1 MADWDAEAYARIS
14 EPQFAWGK
22 RVLERLA
29 LRGDEVVED
38 AGCGAGR
45 LTELLV
51 ERLHR
56 GRVVAVDASE
66 AMLRQARAHLAR
78 FGDRVTYVQANL
90 ATHVQTPPV
99 DAVFTTATL
108 HWVLDHDGL
117 FHSLAASLR
126 SGGSLVAQFGGA
138 GNLARVGQRTS
149 RLRADPRFA
158 SHFAGWRSPWIFA
171 GVEETTARLAA
182 LGFVDVRAWLEPA
195 PARFEGSGAFGEFVA
210 KVVLRD
216 ELARLPEGEPRKAYV
231 AAVVDAA
238 SADDPPF
245 ELDYVRLNVDAR
257 RA

>member
-29 LRGDEVVED
+29 LRGDETVED

-51 ERLHR
+51 ERLSR

-66 AMLRQARAHLAR
+66 AMLQQASARLAR
-78 FGDRVTYVQANL
+78 FGDRVKFVRADLAN
-90 ATHVQTPPV
+90 HVQKPPV
-99 DAVFTTATL
+99 DALFSTATL
-108 HWVLDHDGL
+108 HWVLDHGAL
-117 FHSLAASLR
+117 FRSLAASLR
-126 SGGSLVAQFGGA
+126 SGGSLVAQFGGGA
-138 GNLARVGQRTS
+138 NIARVCGRTS
-149 RLRADPRFA
+149 HLRAEPRFA
-158 SHFAGWRSPWIFA
+158 RYFDGWKSPWNFAGA
-171 GVEETTARLAA
+171 EETAARLAA
-182 LGFVDVRAWLEPA
+182 SGFVDVRAWLAPA
-195 PARFEGSGAFGEFVA
+195 PARFEGATAFGEFVA

-216 ELARLPEGEPRKAYV
+216 ELARLPEADLRGAYV

-238 SADDPPF
+238 SRDDPPF
-245 ELDYVRLNVDAR
+245 ELDYVRLDVDAR